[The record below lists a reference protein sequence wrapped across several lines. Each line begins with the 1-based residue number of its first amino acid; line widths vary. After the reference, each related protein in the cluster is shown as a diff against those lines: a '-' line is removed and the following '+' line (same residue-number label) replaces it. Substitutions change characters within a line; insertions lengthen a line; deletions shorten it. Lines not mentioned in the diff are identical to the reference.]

1 MNVIRCKVALVGD
14 SKVGK
19 TNIAS
24 QLTKKNFNNTY
35 QTTLGIEYSQYD
47 IQIKD
52 TNYTV
57 QFHILDFTGFS
68 TFRETINNL
77 IKDCN
82 FILLVYDLTNL
93 ESFQNIKLWKTMV
106 DELNVKKNTVRY
118 LIGNKNENPDKIKVD
133 QTSIDSIANSL
144 KLKSYCVSAKMNTNL
159 VELFQEMAK
168 THYDNYINFINKIKN
183 VKYGEKMKKR

>member
-1 MNVIRCKVALVGD
+1 MNVIRCKVGLVGD

-24 QLTKKNFNNTY
+24 QLTKNSFNNTY
-35 QTTLGIEYSQYD
+35 QTTLGIDYSQFD
-47 IQIKD
+47 IPIKD

-68 TFRETINNL
+68 TFRDTINNL

-82 FILLVYDLTNL
+82 FILFVYDLTNL
-93 ESFQNIKLWKTMV
+93 ESFQNIKLWKSLIN
-106 DELNVKKNTVRY
+106 DLNVKKSAIQY

-133 QTSIDSIANSL
+133 KQSIDTIANNL
-144 KLKSYCVSAKMNTNL
+144 KLKSYTVSAKMNTNL
-159 VELFQEMAK
+159 NELFQEMSK

-183 VKYGEKMKKR
+183 LN

>member
-106 DELNVKKNTVRY
+106 DELNVKKNKVRY

-183 VKYGEKMKKR
+183 LN

>member
-183 VKYGEKMKKR
+183 LN

>member
-93 ESFQNIKLWKTMV
+93 ESFQNIKLWKGLIN
-106 DELNVKKNTVRY
+106 DLNIKKNTVQY

-183 VKYGEKMKKR
+183 LN

>member
-93 ESFQNIKLWKTMV
+93 ESFQNIKLWKGLIN
-106 DELNVKKNTVRY
+106 DLNIKKNTVQY

-133 QTSIDSIANSL
+133 QTSIDSISSAL
-144 KLKSYCVSAKMNTNL
+144 KMKSYNVSAKMNTNL
-159 VELFQEMAK
+159 NELFQEMAK

-183 VKYGEKMKKR
+183 LN

>member
-133 QTSIDSIANSL
+133 QASIDSIANNL

-183 VKYGEKMKKR
+183 LN

>member
-68 TFRETINNL
+68 TFRETIYNL

-133 QTSIDSIANSL
+133 QASIDSIASSL

-183 VKYGEKMKKR
+183 LN

>member
-19 TNIAS
+19 TNIAN

-35 QTTLGIEYSQYD
+35 QTTLGIDYSHHD
-47 IQIKD
+47 IEIKD

-77 IKDCN
+77 ITDCN
-82 FILLVYDLTNL
+82 FILYVFDLTNL
-93 ESFQNIKLWKTMV
+93 ESFQNIKLWKGLIN
-106 DELNVKKNTVRY
+106 DLNIKKNTVQY

-133 QTSIDSIANSL
+133 QTSIDSISSAL
-144 KLKSYCVSAKMNTNL
+144 KMKSYNVSAKMNTNL
-159 VELFQEMAK
+159 NELFQEMAK

-183 VKYGEKMKKR
+183 LN

>member
-183 VKYGEKMKKR
+183 LH

>member
-106 DELNVKKNTVRY
+106 DELNVKKNTV
-118 LIGNKNENPDKIKVD
+118 LATNVGHVIKEQNKHLDEINEDMDETQERMKTLTGRFKNY
-133 QTSIDSIANSL
+133 A
-144 KLKSYCVSAKMNTNL
+144 KS
-159 VELFQEMAK
+159 
-168 THYDNYINFINKIKN
+168 
-183 VKYGEKMKKR
+183 

>member
-1 MNVIRCKVALVGD
+1 MNKIRCKVALVGD

-183 VKYGEKMKKR
+183 LN

>member
-133 QTSIDSIANSL
+133 KQSIDTIANNL
-144 KLKSYCVSAKMNTNL
+144 KLKSYTVSAKMNTNL
-159 VELFQEMAK
+159 NELFQEMAK
-168 THYDNYINFINKIKN
+168 THYDNYINFITKIKN
-183 VKYGEKMKKR
+183 LN

>member
-133 QTSIDSIANSL
+133 QGSIDSIASSL

-159 VELFQEMAK
+159 VELFQELAN

-183 VKYGEKMKKR
+183 LN

>member
-24 QLTKKNFNNTY
+24 QLTKNNFNNTY
-35 QTTLGIEYSQYD
+35 QTTLGIDYSQFD
-47 IQIKD
+47 IPIKD

-68 TFRETINNL
+68 TFRDTINNL

-93 ESFQNIKLWKTMV
+93 ESFQNIKLWKGLIN
-106 DELNVKKNTVRY
+106 DLNIKKNTVQY

-133 QTSIDSIANSL
+133 QTSIDSISSAL
-144 KLKSYCVSAKMNTNL
+144 KMKSYNVSAKMNTNL
-159 VELFQEMAK
+159 NELFQEMAK

-183 VKYGEKMKKR
+183 LN